1 MASSSAMKKVA
12 CAVILC
18 IVMTAPYATAAM
30 NCGQVTSTLGPCITY
45 LKGAPGP
52 SALCCAGIK
61 RLNGMAQTPPDRK
74 TACGCLKSAAAA
86 VTGLNYGLASGLP
99 GKCGV
104 SIPYPISPSTDCSKV
119 N

>member
-1 MASSSAMKKVA
+1 MANSSAMNLACVA
-12 CAVILC
+12 IMLC
-18 IVMTAPYATAAM
+18 IVVAPYAEALT
-30 NCGQVTSTLGPCITY
+30 CGQVSGNVGSCMSY

-61 RLNGMAQTPPDRK
+61 RLNGLAQTSPDRK
-74 TACGCLKSAAAA
+74 TACQCLKSAAGAISGINYNIAA
-86 VTGLNYGLASGLP
+86 GLP

-104 SIPYPISPSTDCSKV
+104 SIPYPISPSVDCTKV

>member
-1 MASSSAMKKVA
+1 MASSSAMRKVA
-12 CAVILC
+12 CAMILC
-18 IVMTAPYATAAM
+18 IVMTAPYATEALT
-30 NCGQVTSTLGPCITY
+30 CGQVSGSLASCISY

-52 SALCCAGIK
+52 SGACCGGIK

-86 VTGLNYGLASGLP
+86 ISGINYGLANALP

-104 SIPYPISPSTDCSKV
+104 SIPYPISPNTDCSRV
-119 N
+119 H